1 MTQVLTNPTANP
13 ANDIQTQAVGSD
25 TANPVAVEV
34 SRGQSPETAFVE
46 SRHRASCAVVA
57 ADGTIV
63 HGWGNVDQLVF
74 PRSSLKPIQALPLIE
89 TGAADAFGY
98 SAAEISLA
106 CASHHAEDRHI
117 ETVTDI
123 LDRIGLSPDALE
135 CGPKVSIDEF
145 VLAERLKKGI
155 EASRLRSDCSG
166 KHTGFL
172 ATAVHMSENPTGYIG
187 RTHPVQQRIFQA
199 ISEMCDV
206 DVSALP
212 EGIDGCSI
220 PALAIPLSALARGMA
235 KLANPTGLGAVR
247 AAAADRIVQSI
258 AAEPFMMAGT
268 GHFCT
273 DMNAALKGKAVAK
286 TGAEGVVMA
295 AVPALG
301 LGIAIKVDDGDLKG
315 RVRGPA
321 LMAVLKH
328 LGVLD
333 DAVAATLKDHIEIPV
348 HDFNDRLVGLCKV
361 HNDWP
366 PVV

>member
-1 MTQVLTNPTANP
+1 MTIP
-13 ANDIQTQAVGSD
+13 A
-25 TANPVAVEV
+25 ANPVAVEV
-34 SRGQSPETAFVE
+34 TRGQSLETAFVE

-63 HGWGNVDQLVF
+63 HGWGDIEQQVF
-74 PRSSLKPIQALPLIE
+74 PRSAIKPIQALPLIE

-117 ETVTDI
+117 NTVTDI
-123 LDRIGLSPDALE
+123 LGRIGLTPDALE
-135 CGPKVSIDEF
+135 CGPKISIDEA
-145 VLAERLKKGI
+145 VKIERLKKGV
-155 EASRLRSDCSG
+155 EARRLGSDCSG

-172 ATAVHMSENPTGYIG
+172 ATAVHMGEDPAGYIG
-187 RTHPVQQRIFQA
+187 RSHPVQQRIFQT

-206 DVSALP
+206 DVSTLP

-220 PALAIPLSALARGMA
+220 PALAIPLSALALGMA
-235 KLANPTGLGAVR
+235 KLANPGGLGAVR
-247 AAAADRIVQSI
+247 EAAADRVVQSI

-273 DMNAALKGKAVAK
+273 AINAALKGKVVAK
-286 TGAEGVVMA
+286 TGAEGMVMV
-295 AVPALG
+295 AVPAKG
-301 LGIAIKVDDGDLKG
+301 LGIAIKVDDGDIPG

-321 LMAVLKH
+321 LVAVLKH

-333 DAVAATLKDHIEIPV
+333 DASAATLKDYIEIPV
-348 HDFNDRLVGLCKV
+348 HDFNGRLVGLSKIQD
-361 HNDWP
+361 DWP
-366 PVV
+366 PVR